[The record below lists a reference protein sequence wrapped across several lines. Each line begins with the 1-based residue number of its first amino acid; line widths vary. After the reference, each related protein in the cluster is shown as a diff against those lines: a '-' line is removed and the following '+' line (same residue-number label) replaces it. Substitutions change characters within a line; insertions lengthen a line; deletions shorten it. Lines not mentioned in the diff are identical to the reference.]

1 MMNSQTDV
9 CSYKKAW
16 ALDNWFRKLL
26 QNPHKIVGGYVKAG
40 QTALDLGCGPGFF
53 SLAMAEMVGEKGKLI
68 SVDIQEEM
76 LQMVKSKSKQQGF
89 DSRIILHKAQSD
101 KLGISEMVDFA
112 LAFYMVHEVPDII
125 SFLNEVASHLKPEGR
140 FLIVEPKGH
149 VSESDFND
157 TLKLARSA
165 GLKQIS
171 APKVLFSRTAL
182 LIQNLVEM
190 LQVKYRGQ
198 NRKTG

>member
-16 ALDNWFRKLL
+16 ALDNWFRKFIH
-26 QNPHKIVGGYVKAG
+26 NPHKIVGGYVKAG

-53 SLAMAEMVGEKGKLI
+53 SMAMAELVGEKGKVI

-76 LQMVKSKSKQQGF
+76 LQMVKNKSKQQGL

-112 LAFYMVHEVPDII
+112 LAFYMVHEVPDKR
-125 SFLNEVASHLKPEGR
+125 SFLNEVASHIKPEGR

-149 VSESDFND
+149 VSESDFDD
-157 TLKLARSA
+157 TLKVARSA

-171 APKVLFSRTAL
+171 APKILFSRTAL
-182 LIQNLVEM
+182 LI
-190 LQVKYRGQ
+190 
-198 NRKTG
+198 KTV

>member
-1 MMNSQTDV
+1 MKKEEIMMNSQTDV

-16 ALDNWFRKLL
+16 ALDNWFRKFIH
-26 QNPHKIVGGYVKAG
+26 NPHKIVGGYVKAG

-53 SLAMAEMVGEKGKLI
+53 SMAMAEIVGETGKVI

-76 LQMVKSKSKQQGF
+76 LQMVKSKSKQQGL

-112 LAFYMVHEVPDII
+112 LAFYMVHEVPDKR
-125 SFLNEVASHLKPEGR
+125 SFLNEVASHIKPEGR

-149 VSESDFND
+149 VSESDFDD

-165 GLKQIS
+165 GLKQIF
-171 APKVLFSRTAL
+171 APKILFSRTAL
-182 LIQNLVEM
+182 LI
-190 LQVKYRGQ
+190 
-198 NRKTG
+198 KTL